1 VLGPGD
7 VYPQSTIWLTTKK
20 PLILILTTIQMIFVR
35 TLSATN
41 MSDVREDF
49 DGELNA
55 DFWREYIEE
64 KEATRQQA
72 DAAFVEDFWK
82 YKTVGH

>member
-1 VLGPGD
+1 
-7 VYPQSTIWLTTKK
+7 
-20 PLILILTTIQMIFVR
+20 
-35 TLSATN
+35 

-49 DGELNA
+49 DGELNV
-55 DFWREYIEE
+55 DFRREYIEE

-82 YKTVGH
+82 YKIVGH

>member
-1 VLGPGD
+1 
-7 VYPQSTIWLTTKK
+7 
-20 PLILILTTIQMIFVR
+20 
-35 TLSATN
+35 